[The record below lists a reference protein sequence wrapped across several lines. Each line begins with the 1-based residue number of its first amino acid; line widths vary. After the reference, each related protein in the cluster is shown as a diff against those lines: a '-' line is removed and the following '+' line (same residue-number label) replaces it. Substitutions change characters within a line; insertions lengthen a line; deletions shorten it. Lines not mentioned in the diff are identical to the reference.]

1 MIMKKQLAMALVA
14 FWMAATAQAQWRIGV
29 TGGVAF
35 NHPTI
40 DKQYMTD
47 LVYKDR
53 SGVNFGLMGQ
63 YDFND
68 WLGVR
73 AELDWTQK
81 NYRQT
86 RHVVDDQDYKYTNNY
101 LLMPVMASFGFGGEQ
116 LRGFCNVGVYGGYW
130 LNSHRKGTDF
140 NNVSEYTYDFDE
152 DVDFDN
158 DRDQRWD
165 CGFVGGLGLEYHF
178 ARHWGAQVEAR
189 YYYSTTS
196 FRKEQPHLKDK
207 RYHSTL
213 GLQAGVMYYF

>member
-1 MIMKKQLAMALVA
+1 MKRTIIFLALMLPSLA
-14 FWMAATAQAQWRIGV
+14 FAQWRVGANV
-29 TGGVAF
+29 GMSY

-86 RHVVDDQDYKYTNNY
+86 RHVVDEQDYKYTNNY
-101 LLMPVMASFGFGGEQ
+101 LLMPVVASFGFGGEQ

-165 CGFVGGLGLEYHF
+165 CGLVGGLGLEYHF

>member
-1 MIMKKQLAMALVA
+1 MKRTIFFLALMLPTLV
-14 FWMAATAQAQWRIGV
+14 FAQWRVGANV
-29 TGGVAF
+29 GLSY

-53 SGVNFGLMGQ
+53 CGLSFGLMGQ

-73 AELDWTQK
+73 AELDWVQK

-86 RHVVDDQDYKYTNNY
+86 RNVAENQDYKFTNDY
-101 LLMPVMASFGFGGEQ
+101 LLMPVMASFSFGGEK

-130 LNSHRKGTDF
+130 LNSHRKGEDF
-140 NNVSEYTYDFDE
+140 HNVSDYTYSFSEKVEFD
-152 DVDFDN
+152 D

-165 CGFVGGLGLEYHF
+165 CGFVGGLGLEYRF
-178 ARHWGAQVEAR
+178 AKRWGAQVEAR
-189 YYYSTTS
+189 YYYSTIS
-196 FRKEQPHLKDK
+196 VQKQYMRVDDY
-207 RYHSTL
+207 RYNSTL
-213 GLQAGVMYYF
+213 AFQAGVSYFF

>member
-1 MIMKKQLAMALVA
+1 MNMKRLAFLLMLMLPTLA
-14 FWMAATAQAQWRIGV
+14 FAQWRIGA
-29 TGGVAF
+29 TGGMSS
-35 NHPTI
+35 NHTTI

-53 SGVNFGLMGQ
+53 WGLSFGLVGQ

-73 AELDWTQK
+73 AEVGWVQK

-86 RHVVDDQDYKYTNNY
+86 RNVVDNQDYKYTNDY
-101 LLMPVMASFGFGGEQ
+101 LLMPVMASFSFGGEK

-130 LNSHRKGTDF
+130 LNSHRKGKDF
-140 NNVSEYTYDFDE
+140 HNVSNYTYTFSEKVEFD
-152 DVDFDN
+152 D

-165 CGFVGGLGLEYHF
+165 CGFVGGLGLEYRF
-178 ARHWGAQVEAR
+178 TKRWGAQVEAR

-196 FRKEQPHLKDK
+196 FRKEQPHFKDM

-213 GLQAGVMYYF
+213 GLQAGVMYFF

>member
-1 MIMKKQLAMALVA
+1 MKKAITFLALMLPTLA
-14 FWMAATAQAQWRIGV
+14 FAQWRVGANV
-29 TGGVAF
+29 GLSY

-47 LVYKDR
+47 LKYKDR
-53 SGVNFGLMGQ
+53 YGVTFGMMGQ

-86 RHVVDDQDYKYTNNY
+86 RVVYDQQDYKYTNNY

-140 NNVSEYTYDFDE
+140 NNVSDYTYSFDE
-152 DVDFDN
+152 DVDFVD
-158 DRDQRWD
+158 DSDQRWD
-165 CGFVGGLGLEYHF
+165 CGFVVGLGLEYRF
-178 ARHWGAQVEAR
+178 AKRWGAQVEAR
-189 YYYSTTS
+189 YFYSTTS
-196 FRKEQPHLKDK
+196 FCKEQPHFKDK

-213 GLQAGVMYYF
+213 GLQAGVMYFF

>member
-1 MIMKKQLAMALVA
+1 MKKTIAFLALMLPSLA
-14 FWMAATAQAQWRIGV
+14 FAQWRVGANV
-29 TGGVAF
+29 GMSY

-86 RHVVDDQDYKYTNNY
+86 
-101 LLMPVMASFGFGGEQ
+101 SFGFGGEQ

-165 CGFVGGLGLEYHF
+165 CGLVGGLGLEYHF

>member
-1 MIMKKQLAMALVA
+1 MKKAITFLALMLPTLA
-14 FWMAATAQAQWRIGV
+14 FAQWRVGANV
-29 TGGVAF
+29 GLSC

-47 LVYKDR
+47 LEYKDR
-53 SGVNFGLMGQ
+53 YGVTFGMMGQ

-86 RHVVDDQDYKYTNNY
+86 RVVYNKQDFKYTNNY
-101 LLMPVMASFGFGGEQ
+101 LLMPVMASFGFGGEK

-130 LNSHRKGTDF
+130 LNSHRKGTDV
-140 NNVSEYTYDFDE
+140 NNVSDYTYTFSE
-152 DVDFDN
+152 DVDFVD
-158 DRDQRWD
+158 DSDQRWD
-165 CGFVGGLGLEYHF
+165 CGFVGGLGLEYRF
-178 ARHWGAQVEAR
+178 AKRWGAQVEAR

-196 FRKEQPHLKDK
+196 FCKEQPHFKDN

-213 GLQAGVMYYF
+213 GLQAGVMYFF

>member
-1 MIMKKQLAMALVA
+1 
-14 FWMAATAQAQWRIGV
+14 
-29 TGGVAF
+29 
-35 NHPTI
+35 
-40 DKQYMTD
+40 MTD

-101 LLMPVMASFGFGGEQ
+101 LLMPVVASFGFGGEQ

-165 CGFVGGLGLEYHF
+165 CGLVGGLGLEYHF